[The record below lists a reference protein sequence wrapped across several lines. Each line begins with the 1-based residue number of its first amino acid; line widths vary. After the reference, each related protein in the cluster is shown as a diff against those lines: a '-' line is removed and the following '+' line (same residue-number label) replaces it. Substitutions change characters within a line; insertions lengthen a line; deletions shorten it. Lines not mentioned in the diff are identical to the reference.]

1 MAKRQQGVL
10 EWVTSAD
17 EAGQRLDAF
26 LVQQKLDQ
34 VMSRGQW
41 QKLVED
47 QQVILNGRST
57 KSSHKLRPF
66 DYIQVLSLPTV
77 VVEEEPIMIAAE
89 LPPILYEDED
99 VLVLD
104 KPAGI
109 IVHPRPGGVEAS
121 IAGTVQSIVEDDDKL
136 RPGIVH
142 RLDKDTSGVL
152 LIAKNV
158 AAKTQLQAAFKAR
171 AVEKRYLAVVD
182 GHLGK
187 GIQRLGFG
195 LSRGAK
201 PNTMAVDPLGKQSET
216 FVQQLS
222 AGERVS
228 LVEAR
233 PTTGRTHQIR
243 VHLATLKHPVV
254 GDRLYGNTHQAHKYR
269 LMLHAWQLTVP
280 LPSGERKTFIS
291 PLPKDYLLTME
302 RLECPLP
309 SL

>member
-1 MAKRQQGVL
+1 MAKRQQGAL
-10 EWVTSAD
+10 EWVISAD
-17 EAGQRLDAF
+17 EAGQRLDTF
-26 LVQQKLDQ
+26 LVAQGQDF
-34 VMSRGQW
+34 SRGQW
-41 QKLVED
+41 QKVIQDL
-47 QQVILNGRST
+47 QVAINGRPG

-66 DYIQVLSLPTV
+66 DYVQALTLPV
-77 VVEEEPIMIAAE
+77 VAVEEEEPILVAAQ
-89 LPPILYEDED
+89 LPPILYEDDD

-104 KPAGI
+104 KPSGI

-121 IAGTVQSIVEDDDKL
+121 IAGTVQSIVVDDDKL

-158 AAKTQLQAAFKAR
+158 TAKAQLQAAFKAR

-182 GHLGK
+182 GQIGK

-195 LSRGAK
+195 LGRGSK
-201 PNTMAVDPLGKQSET
+201 PNTMVIDPLGKQAET
-216 FVQQLS
+216 FLRELS
-222 AGERVS
+222 AGPRVS
-228 LVEAR
+228 LIEAR

-243 VHLATLKHPVV
+243 VHLATIKHPVV

-280 LPSGERKTFIS
+280 LPSGERKTFVS
-291 PLPKDYLLTME
+291 PPPEDYVLTME

-309 SL
+309 QL